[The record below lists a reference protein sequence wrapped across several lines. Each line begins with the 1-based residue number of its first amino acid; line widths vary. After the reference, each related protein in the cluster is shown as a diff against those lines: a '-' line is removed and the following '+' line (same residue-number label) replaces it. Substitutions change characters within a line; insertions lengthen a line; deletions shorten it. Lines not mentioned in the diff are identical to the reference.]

1 MTAVG
6 RRLVVVIGIL
16 LVLLATMLAAAV
28 FAVREMARVTNE
40 ELIRDVVPTRAAI
53 RELALAVVTQEA
65 AVRTFLITGTTSS
78 LAPYRLGKEAVRR
91 EVDSLTPRL
100 PDYPELARL
109 VRRARAQI
117 AGLQRYLLRQVAL
130 GSLGP
135 AEKALAR
142 RRVEAGRA
150 RSDAFR
156 ATAGAMIAET
166 DVALAR
172 AETRHDETYAR
183 LMAALG
189 VLGGGALAIGLW
201 LLARVP
207 GRMERLLAERTAA
220 AEETARV
227 SRRFEAIFR
236 AAPEGIVA
244 VDRDGDTIAVNPAA
258 RRMLGRPAS
267 QILGHNFHDLAHH
280 HRSDGSPF
288 PASECPIVQ
297 VGHSGDVFEER
308 DGTFWRGDGG
318 SFPVQYIAAPTRG
331 DEAGTVVIFRDV
343 TESKA
348 RERQLAR
355 RTAELERSNAELEQ
369 FAYIA
374 SHDLQEPLRMVSG
387 FVQLLRSRYAGRLD
401 EDADEFIGYI
411 VEGTDRM
418 GALIQALL
426 AYSRVGRG
434 ELVAARVD
442 TVELVARTVELLG
455 AAIAERRARVEVDSD
470 MPTVVG
476 DAAQLGQVFQNLI
489 QNALKFTA
497 GDDPRVR
504 VSGRR
509 VAGGRRFTVTDNGIG
524 VDPRHAARVFK
535 LFQRL
540 HGREEYPGTGIGLAI
555 CQKIVERHGGTI
567 GVEPA
572 AAGSGSTFWFEIP
585 DREEAKAA

>member
-1 MTAVG
+1 MADVPPPPPNDAA
-6 RRLVVVIGIL
+6 LDDAMAHSPA
-16 LVLLATMLAAAV
+16 LLAGIVQLAADGIISIDEHERIHLFNAG
-28 FAVREMARVTNE
+28 AE
-40 ELIRDVVPTRAAI
+40 EIFGYSAAEILGQKLEVLIPERYRAAH
-53 RELALAVVTQEA
+53 A
-65 AVRTFLITGTTSS
+65 AEHLPNFARAHQTARRMG
-78 LAPYRLGKEAVRR
+78 ERR
-91 EVDSLTPRL
+91 EVFG
-100 PDYPELARL
+100 
-109 VRRARAQI
+109 VRKS
-117 AGLQRYLLRQVAL
+117 GEEF
-130 GSLGP
+130 P
-135 AEKALAR
+135 AEVSISK
-142 RRVEAGRA
+142 VE
-150 RSDAFR
+150 
-156 ATAGAMIAET
+156 
-166 DVALAR
+166 V
-172 AETRHDETYAR
+172 
-183 LMAALG
+183 
-189 VLGGGALAIGLW
+189 GGG
-201 LLARVP
+201 
-207 GRMERLLAERTAA
+207 RMYN
-220 AEETARV
+220 
-227 SRRFEAIFR
+227 
-236 AAPEGIVA
+236 A
-244 VDRDGDTIAVNPAA
+244 VV
-258 RRMLGRPAS
+258 
-267 QILGHNFHDLAHH
+267 
-280 HRSDGSPF
+280 
-288 PASECPIVQ
+288 
-297 VGHSGDVFEER
+297 
-308 DGTFWRGDGG
+308 
-318 SFPVQYIAAPTRG
+318 
-331 DEAGTVVIFRDV
+331 RDV
-343 TESKA
+343 TERKRYEA
-348 RERQLAR
+348 ALRERSEALA
-355 RTAELERSNAELEQ
+355 RSNAELEQ
-369 FAYIA
+369 VAYVA